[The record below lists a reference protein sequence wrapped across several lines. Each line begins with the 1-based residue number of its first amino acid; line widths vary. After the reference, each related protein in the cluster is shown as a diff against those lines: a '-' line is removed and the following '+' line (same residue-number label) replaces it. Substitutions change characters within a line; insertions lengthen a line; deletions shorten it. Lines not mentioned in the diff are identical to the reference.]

1 MLLTYIF
8 IIFIIQIYNKN
19 RGLSSIAKGGLM
31 TESLTHDDWLSE
43 ENDGQLSIDVYQ
55 DEHNIYVLAPIAGVK
70 SKDIDISITDE
81 VVTIRGTRLPGH
93 DADSEKHFTQECYWG
108 PFSRSYVL
116 PIAVNSE
123 SAKAT
128 LKDGL
133 LKIEIP
139 KDEKVKTKVIKI
151 SDGK

>member
-1 MLLTYIF
+1 MKEEG
-8 IIFIIQIYNKN
+8 Q
-19 RGLSSIAKGGLM
+19 
-31 TESLTHDDWLSE
+31 DWLSDE
-43 ENDGQLSIDVYQ
+43 TEGQLSVDVYH
-55 DEHNIYVLAPIAGVK
+55 DDHSIYILAPIAGVK
-70 SKDIDISITDE
+70 ASDVDISITDE
-81 VVTIRGTRLPGH
+81 VVTVKGNRTPGH
-93 DADSEKHFTQECYWG
+93 EFDDEKHFTRECYWG

-133 LKIEIP
+133 LRIEIP

-151 SDGK
+151 NESK